1 MTEHDAGVMVGDGQK
16 SRFFRSENDS
26 TDPNLETLDVR
37 GWERPCTSDQ
47 DFDRPGRMHASIGTA
62 PGAMQETNWRKLV
75 GHRFAGDIAD
85 ALYSAAHGDR
95 CDKLMIAPSPTIMG
109 NLRKGMHMEA
119 SDKMMTEVSP
129 GHTNMRHGEIEKIP
143 AGHTCKGATQ

>member
-1 MTEHDAGVMVGDGQK
+1 
-16 SRFFRSENDS
+16 
-26 TDPNLETLDVR
+26 
-37 GWERPCTSDQ
+37 
-47 DFDRPGRMHASIGTA
+47 
-62 PGAMQETNWRKLV
+62 V

-129 GHTNMRHGEIEKIP
+129 DHTNMRHGEIEKIP
-143 AGHTCKGATQ
+143 AGHTCNGATQ